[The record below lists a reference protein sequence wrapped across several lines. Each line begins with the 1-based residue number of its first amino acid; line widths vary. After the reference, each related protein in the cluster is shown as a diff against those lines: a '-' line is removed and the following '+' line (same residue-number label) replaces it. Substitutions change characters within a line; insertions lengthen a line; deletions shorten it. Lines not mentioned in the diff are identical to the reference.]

1 MKPSRLDDF
10 VSDGELE
17 LEDELL
23 FEGAIEEDDPMVKMM
38 ANLGNDGK
46 WLPWREQMK
55 KDARIIGKIVHYQ
68 ARILG
73 LLMNV
78 KGNRSPITMGL
89 TSLQN
94 QHKCSNTHNT
104 FGQGRINRNSPLL
117 GSKSCLA
124 HPYHPYHLHLRRRQW
139 MWMCQ
144 GCHSQD
150 HLVSH
155 WPRHLQRLHPYHP
168 WTHPWAPLSHHL
180 L

>member
-1 MKPSRLDDF
+1 MKPSQLDDF
-10 VSDGELE
+10 ASDGELE
-17 LEDELL
+17 LEDKLL
-23 FEGAIEEDDPMVKMM
+23 FEGAIKEDNPMVKMM
-38 ANLGNDGK
+38 ANLGDDGE

-78 KGNRSPITMGL
+78 KGNGSPITMGP

-94 QHKCSNTHNT
+94 RHERSDAHNT

-117 GSKSCLA
+117 GSKSRLA
-124 HPYHPYHLHLRRRQW
+124 HPYHPHHPHLRRGRCPW
-139 MWMCQ
+139 MRQ
-144 GCHSQD
+144 GCHSRD
-150 HLVSH
+150 HLVSRR
-155 WPRHLQRLHPYHP
+155 PRHLQCLHPYHP
-168 WTHPWAPLSHHL
+168 RTHPWAPLSCHL